1 MLNEG
6 DFCFVSYQDLGSH
19 GPEKGSVEIGKG
31 KVPGRLKGGAG
42 DKYEGEIK
50 MEERGKMGKE
60 RRESAKRKEKQ
71 KEKM

>member
-1 MLNEG
+1 MKGISVSFLTKILGLMAQKREVGNREREG
-6 DFCFVSYQDLGSH
+6 ARETERGCRRQ
-19 GPEKGSVEIGKG
+19 
-31 KVPGRLKGGAG
+31 
-42 DKYEGEIK
+42 IK